1 MFNDQITLSECKLEK
16 QAREINEL
24 QAKLVIS
31 LAETKKKEEEIFK
44 LEKEVKALVSRVSEN
59 EITLT
64 ERDETIQN

>member
-31 LAETKKKEEEIFK
+31 LAETKKKEDEILK
-44 LEKEVKALVSRVSEN
+44 LEKEVKALVSRVAEN

>member
-16 QAREINEL
+16 QTREINEL

-31 LAETKKKEEEIFK
+31 LAETKKKEDEIFK

-64 ERDETIQN
+64 ERDETIQS

>member
-44 LEKEVKALVSRVSEN
+44 LEKEVKALVSRVTEN